1 MLKFPFY
8 ARLALT
14 LFAITLILVF
24 MWFGRTVL
32 VPLFFSFLV
41 ALLLHPVVRFFEKRR
56 FPRALASLIPLLIF
70 MALILSLFYFFS
82 HQVVR
87 LSRDLPSL
95 QAKVL
100 EKWQDIQD
108 WISEKYH
115 ITNSQQVAYM
125 NKSAS
130 GIVNSAANSIAT
142 TFVGIAE
149 TVILTIFFFIFTFFI
164 LQYRRLLMQFV
175 LELFDEAHNKRVS
188 GVISRIRSLINSYVL
203 GLLIEMSVIAVI
215 IFTSL
220 MIIGVKY
227 ALLICIMTAILNII
241 PYLGIYFC
249 MAIAML
255 ITAATSTTS
264 HVVEVAIVFLV
275 THFADANIILPHVVG
290 GKSKMNPFITILAV
304 LIGHLVWGI
313 PGMFLFI
320 PLTAIIRLISEE
332 VPGMKPWAIL
342 LGEEKINQ
350 P

>member
-1 MLKFPFY
+1 
-8 ARLALT
+8 
-14 LFAITLILVF
+14 
-24 MWFGRTVL
+24 
-32 VPLFFSFLV
+32 
-41 ALLLHPVVRFFEKRR
+41 
-56 FPRALASLIPLLIF
+56 
-70 MALILSLFYFFS
+70 
-82 HQVVR
+82 
-87 LSRDLPSL
+87 
-95 QAKVL
+95 
-100 EKWQDIQD
+100 
-108 WISEKYH
+108 
-115 ITNSQQVAYM
+115 
-125 NKSAS
+125 
-130 GIVNSAANSIAT
+130 
-142 TFVGIAE
+142 
-149 TVILTIFFFIFTFFI
+149 
-164 LQYRRLLMQFV
+164 
-175 LELFDEAHNKRVS
+175 
-188 GVISRIRSLINSYVL
+188 LINNYVL

-220 MIIGVKY
+220 TIIGVKY

-264 HVVEVAIVFLV
+264 HVVEVGIVFLV

-342 LGEEKINQ
+342 LGEEKTNQ
-350 P
+350 